1 MPKKTPSMLRREEPH
16 VVILGGG
23 FAGLAAA
30 RTLRNA
36 AVRITLIDR
45 SNHHLFQPL
54 LYQVATAALAA
65 PDVSTPIRKL
75 LRKQKNATVW
85 MSNVEHIDVEHR
97 RVHLDGNGSLDYDY
111 LIVAT
116 GMTHQYFGHDAWA
129 KHAPGLKTVGEAL
142 EIRGR
147 ILRAFEHAEREP
159 SVEARRAWTTFV
171 VIGGG
176 PTGVE
181 LAGALAEIAG
191 RTLARDFRSF
201 DPRTTR
207 VILAEAGPRVLP
219 TFSEELS
226 AKAQKQLEALG
237 IEVRTG
243 TPVSDVSPE
252 SVSIGGERIAT
263 RTVVWAAGLSA
274 SPLTREL
281 GAPLDRAGRVCVE
294 DDLSLPGRPEV
305 FAVGDLISKQQD
317 DKPLPGVAQL
327 AMQSGAHAAK
337 NIALSLLERP
347 RQAFAY
353 VDKGSMAT
361 IGRNKAIAQIG
372 RFQLSGILAWWL
384 WLTVHILFL
393 VEIRRRLQVMFEW
406 AWAYVTWHRGSRL
419 IVDVPSES
427 GSAQPAAARQFAAA
441 APPPPPPPRR
451 VESAAWR
458 AERAR
463 RESDSTLPAKASSQ
477 TIRTRPTSA

>member
-1 MPKKTPSMLRREEPH
+1 MLRREEPH

-30 RTLRNA
+30 KTLRNA
-36 AVRITLIDR
+36 AVRITLVDR

-75 LRKQKNATVW
+75 LRKQRNATVW
-85 MSNVEHIDVEHR
+85 MSNVEHIDTEQK
-97 RVHLDGNGSLDYDY
+97 RVYLDGEGRLDYDY

-129 KHAPGLKTVGEAL
+129 KNAPGLKTVGEAL

-147 ILRAFEHAEREP
+147 ILRAFEHAERESSP
-159 SVEARRAWTTFV
+159 EARRAWTTFV

-207 VILAEAGPRVLP
+207 VILVEAGPRVLP

-226 AKAQKQLEALG
+226 GKAQKQLEALG

-243 TPVSDVSPE
+243 SPVSDVGPDF
-252 SVSIGGERIAT
+252 VRIGGEHIAT
-263 RTVVWAAGLSA
+263 RTVVWAAGLQA
-274 SPLTREL
+274 SPLTRAL

-294 DDLSLPGRPEV
+294 EDLSLPGHPEV

-317 DKPLPGVAQL
+317 GKPLPGVAQL

-337 NIALSLLERP
+337 NIALSLLDQP
-347 RQAFAY
+347 HQPFAY

-361 IGRNKAIAQIG
+361 IGRNKAIAQLG

-393 VEIRRRLQVMFEW
+393 VEIRRRFEVVLEW

-419 IVDVPSES
+419 IVDAPYESSTSER
-427 GSAQPAAARQFAAA
+427 PAPGTPPRPATASV
-441 APPPPPPPRR
+441 PPPPPARKVDP
-451 VESAAWR
+451 SNWQ
-458 AERAR
+458 AERTR
-463 RESDSTLPAKASSQ
+463 REGDGAVPGAGPQ
-477 TIRTRPTSA
+477 PIRSRPTSA